1 MSQQLYLAYPMTH
14 KTPFLSLL
22 LSTLLLAACASGTAK
37 APTTKT
43 TNAQNSARP
52 TLESKSIDKAMRT
65 ALTQAE
71 ASGDAQQ
78 VIATLAQI
86 NSHNP
91 NDAII
96 ATRYA
101 RALREDDQINK
112 AQRTLQPFTNGEK
125 QNVEALTE
133 MAMTQLALGDYKNA
147 KNYALKSTVIAP
159 KNARGFLALGTAQDA
174 LKDHPNAEQSF
185 RQGLKYWKGD
195 PSPILNNLA
204 LNLASQ
210 GHLKESLSL
219 LERALKI
226 SPKRMELER
235 NRRIIA
241 TLLETS
247 GPIAPAPYKKP
258 DILIPETAKPAIQ
271 KNITTEAEK
280 QVEAQNKK
288 SVERQIEKLTPDN
301 KMKVNVDAVTEI
313 KLKTNIK
320 LQSRVND

>member
-1 MSQQLYLAYPMTH
+1 MTQ
-14 KTPFLSLL
+14 KSLL
-22 LSTLLLAACASGTAK
+22 TLAFSTLLLAACTSSGTN
-37 APTTKT
+37 TTTSQT
-43 TNAQNSARP
+43 TTSNIQNSARP
-52 TLESKSIDKAMRT
+52 ALESKSIDKAMRK
-65 ALTQAE
+65 ALAQAE

-86 NSHNP
+86 NARNP
-91 NDAII
+91 DDSII

-112 AQRTLQPFTNGEK
+112 AQRTLQPFVNAEK
-125 QNVEALTE
+125 PNVEALTE
-133 MAMTQLALGDYKNA
+133 MAMTQLALGDYKSA

-159 KNARGFLALGTAQDA
+159 KNARGYLALGTAQDA
-174 LKDHPNAEQSF
+174 LKDHANAEQSF

-219 LERALKI
+219 LERALRI
-226 SPKRMELER
+226 SPRRMELER

-247 GPIAPAPYKKP
+247 GPIPPAPYKKP
-258 DILIPETAKPAIQ
+258 DIVIPESAKPVEKVA
-271 KNITTEAEK
+271 KKTPPKKPAPVKAES
-280 QVEAQNKK
+280 KK
-288 SVERQIEKLTPDN
+288 SVEHKTEKTAPKE
-301 KMKVNVDAVTEI
+301 KMDVNVNGVTSI
-313 KLKTNIK
+313 KVKTNIK
-320 LQSRVND
+320 LKSNVTNVND